1 MPRFLRSGRKAD
13 FAEQPF
19 WRQRGWRLS
28 AVFLAVALIAGAVV
42 VTRGQSNGSGEPAA
56 GIGIEFV
63 RIDAAPGLRPEGC
76 RTDDSPQNAPVRA
89 PDDVTWRQL
98 NGAPVPLSRS
108 AGPQMI
114 DGPLLWCFAHTPM
127 GAVMAANVIPRQM
140 SGAGWALVVDQQ
152 VANGEG
158 RDIFVAMRST
168 VPETTQQ
175 HTVASLAGF
184 SLLSYT
190 PETATVRLLIK
201 SAQVMVTADYTVVW
215 SGGDWKLRTLP
226 SGDLHTSVMPVAN
239 LDGFIVWKV

>member
-1 MPRFLRSGRKAD
+1 MSRFFMPARKAD

-28 AVFLAVALIAGAVV
+28 AVFFSVALIAGAAVV
-42 VTRGQSNGSGEPAA
+42 LRDQSDGSGERAA
-56 GIGIEFV
+56 RIEIASV
-63 RIDAAPGLRPEGC
+63 RIEAAPGLRPDGC
-76 RTDDSPQNAPVRA
+76 RTDDSPQNAPVRP

-98 NGAPVPLSRS
+98 NGAPIPLSRS
-108 AGPQMI
+108 AGPQAT

-127 GAVMAANVIPRQM
+127 GAVMAVNVIPRQM
-140 SGAGWALVVDQQ
+140 SGAAWTLVVDQQ
-152 VANGEG
+152 VVTGQG

-168 VPETTQQ
+168 VPATTPQ

-184 SLLSYT
+184 LLLSYA

-201 SAQVMVTADYTVVW
+201 SAQAMVTADYTVVW

-226 SGDLHTSVMPVAN
+226 SGDLHTPIIPAAN
-239 LDGFIVWKV
+239 LDGFILWQV